1 MIRYHRSVKQQLTV
15 IEELP
20 DGILDSPSVCCN
32 LSVQLHLL
40 VLSEGHDRLTG
51 FFL

>member
-1 MIRYHRSVKQQLTV
+1 MIRYHRNVKQQLTV
-15 IEELP
+15 IEEPP
-20 DGILDSPSVCCN
+20 DRMLNSPSVCCN
-32 LSVQLHLL
+32 LTVQLHLL